1 MNIKEKEMQELIK
14 KLNYHTKLYDEGKPE
29 LTDKEWDDMYFALA
43 ALEKETGIYMPN
55 SPTQKI
61 NYEIM
66 TELKKVNHNHPMLS
80 LEKTKSVDTVE
91 NFVGKKNYVAMA
103 KMDGLTCSLQYENGE
118 LVRAETR
125 GDGISG
131 DDITHNAIVIPSIPK
146 KINYLESLTVDGEII
161 STRENFKKFESEY
174 KNARNFAAGSIRL
187 LDAKECAGRGL
198 SFVAWDVIGEMS
210 GIETDTLSAR
220 LKKLNELNFKV
231 VPYKNSFNIEKDI
244 EELTKDSENLS
255 YPIDGIVFKYDDR
268 DYYNSLG
275 STDHHFRGGLA
286 FKFEDETYETTLV
299 DIDWTMGRTG
309 VLTPVAIFNP
319 VEIDGTKVKRASMH
333 NLSIMKDLLGSQP
346 WIGQKVYVYKANM
359 IGPQIKKADK
369 DTPELPKEKMLYV
382 PTQCHICG
390 SSLIIKKDNESE
402 FLCCAG
408 EDCDGKLVNRLD
420 HFCSKKGLDI
430 KGLSKATLT
439 KLVDWGWLNNIVDIY
454 NLSNY
459 RTEWIKKPG
468 FGQKSVDNI
477 LNAIEEKR
485 ITYFVDFIAAIGIPL
500 IGKSVAKELNK
511 YFDSYDEFKI
521 AIDNNFSFWELPNF
535 GEAKHQAIVNYDY
548 TYADELVKNKIVIIN
563 NLEDCDNENDDD
575 NSLYNLTFV
584 ITGKLK
590 SFKNRDELKDSII
603 KHGGKVGSS
612 ITSKTD
618 YLINN
623 DITSTSSKNAAA
635 KKANIPIISEE
646 QYLKMIAK

>member
-1 MNIKEKEMQELIK
+1 MEIYLKIPETCP
-14 KLNYHTKLYDEGKPE
+14 YCGTKL
-29 LTDKEWDDMYFALA
+29 
-43 ALEKETGIYMPN
+43 I
-55 SPTQKI
+55 
-61 NYEIM
+61 
-66 TELKKVNHNHPMLS
+66 
-80 LEKTKSVDTVE
+80 
-91 NFVGKKNYVAMA
+91 
-103 KMDGLTCSLQYENGE
+103 
-118 LVRAETR
+118 
-125 GDGISG
+125 
-131 DDITHNAIVIPSIPK
+131 
-146 KINYLESLTVDGEII
+146 
-161 STRENFKKFESEY
+161 
-174 KNARNFAAGSIRL
+174 
-187 LDAKECAGRGL
+187 
-198 SFVAWDVIGEMS
+198 
-210 GIETDTLSAR
+210 
-220 LKKLNELNFKV
+220 
-231 VPYKNSFNIEKDI
+231 I
-244 EELTKDSENLS
+244 EENNDIK
-255 YPIDGIVFKYDDR
+255 
-268 DYYNSLG
+268 
-275 STDHHFRGGLA
+275 
-286 FKFEDETYETTLV
+286 TL
-299 DIDWTMGRTG
+299 
-309 VLTPVAIFNP
+309 
-319 VEIDGTKVKRASMH
+319 
-333 NLSIMKDLLGSQP
+333 
-346 WIGQKVYVYKANM
+346 
-359 IGPQIKKADK
+359 
-369 DTPELPKEKMLYV
+369 
-382 PTQCHICG
+382 ICP
-390 SSLIIKKDNESE
+390 NNNCEMR
-402 FLCCAG
+402 
-408 EDCDGKLVNRLD
+408 LVNRLD

>member
-43 ALEKETGIYMPN
+43 TLEKETGIYMPN

-61 NYEIM
+61 SYEIA

-80 LEKTKSVDTVE
+80 LEKTKSVDAVE
-91 NFVGKKNYVAMA
+91 NFVGKKSYVAMA

-210 GIETDTLSAR
+210 GIETNTLSAR

-346 WIGQKVYVYKANM
+346 WIGQKIYVYKANM

-369 DTPELPKEKMLYV
+369 NTPELPKEKMLYV

-390 SSLIIKKDNESE
+390 SPLIIKKDNESE
-402 FLCCAG
+402 FLCCTG
-408 EDCDGKLVNRLD
+408 ENCDGKLVNRLD

-430 KGLSKATLT
+430 KGLSKATLA

-459 RTEWIKKPG
+459 RTEWITKPG

-511 YFDSYDEFKI
+511 YFDSYDEFKV
-521 AIDNNFSFWELPNF
+521 AINENFSFWELPNF
-535 GEAKHQAIVNYDY
+535 GEAKHEAIVNYDY

-563 NLEDCDNENDDD
+563 SLENYSEEEND
-575 NSLYNLTFV
+575 NSLSNLTFV

>member
-286 FKFEDETYETTLV
+286 FKFEDEIYETTLV

-309 VLTPVAIFNP
+309 VLTPVAVFNP
-319 VEIDGTKVKRASMH
+319 VEIEGSVVERCSLF
-333 NLSIMKDLLGSQP
+333 NLSILEEKLGNP
-346 WIGQKVYVYKANM
+346 YVGQKLWISKRNM
-359 IGPQIKKADK
+359 IIPYIEKADK
-369 DTPELPKEKMLYV
+369 NTSELPKEKMLYV

-390 SSLIIKKDNESE
+390 SQLIIKKDNESE
-402 FLCCAG
+402 FLCCI
-408 EDCDGKLVNRLD
+408 EENCDGKLVNRLD

-430 KGLSKATLT
+430 KGLSKATLA

-459 RTEWIKKPG
+459 RTEWVVKPG

-563 NLEDCDNENDDD
+563 NLEDCDDEEDG

>member
-29 LTDKEWDDMYFALA
+29 LTDKEWDNMYFALA

-198 SFVAWDVIGEMS
+198 SFVAWDVIGKMS

-299 DIDWTMGRTG
+299 DIDWTMGKTG
-309 VLTPVAIFNP
+309 ILTPVAIFNP
-319 VEIDGTKVKRASMH
+319 VEIEGSVVERASLH
-333 NLSIMKDLLGSQP
+333 NISIMEEVLGKP
-346 WIGQKVYVYKANM
+346 YIGQKIKVAKMNM
-359 IGPQIKKADK
+359 IIPQITWGEKK
-369 DTPELPKEKMLYV
+369 
-382 PTQCHICG
+382 
-390 SSLIIKKDNESE
+390 
-402 FLCCAG
+402 
-408 EDCDGKLVNRLD
+408 
-420 HFCSKKGLDI
+420 
-430 KGLSKATLT
+430 
-439 KLVDWGWLNNIVDIY
+439 
-454 NLSNY
+454 
-459 RTEWIKKPG
+459 
-468 FGQKSVDNI
+468 
-477 LNAIEEKR
+477 
-485 ITYFVDFIAAIGIPL
+485 
-500 IGKSVAKELNK
+500 
-511 YFDSYDEFKI
+511 
-521 AIDNNFSFWELPNF
+521 
-535 GEAKHQAIVNYDY
+535 
-548 TYADELVKNKIVIIN
+548 
-563 NLEDCDNENDDD
+563 
-575 NSLYNLTFV
+575 
-584 ITGKLK
+584 
-590 SFKNRDELKDSII
+590 
-603 KHGGKVGSS
+603 
-612 ITSKTD
+612 
-618 YLINN
+618 
-623 DITSTSSKNAAA
+623 
-635 KKANIPIISEE
+635 
-646 QYLKMIAK
+646 